1 MIVSDR
7 IYKGCKNHSLQDD
20 MNELIREVFMHTT
33 YNEQKEYAAI
43 SDRKNIV
50 DIISR
55 MNRMFEKLLKE
66 IEQ

>member
-1 MIVSDR
+1 
-7 IYKGCKNHSLQDD
+7 
-20 MNELIREVFMHTT
+20 MNELIGEVFMHTT

-55 MNRMFEKLLKE
+55 MNRMFKKLLKE